1 MAGFVPHGG
10 LPSLLFPFL
19 WEGYHAFWVDT
30 LHRAL
35 PVLNLLQQKFN
46 RLEISLRATDGA
58 MSEQEYKDKI
68 EEAFRQMGIEIEK
81 E

>member
-1 MAGFVPHGG
+1 
-10 LPSLLFPFL
+10 
-19 WEGYHAFWVDT
+19 VDT